1 MDVKRDH
8 VMPVTRHPPHTLK
21 FFFLQLPG
29 CYCVLPL
36 FGSFFPSVSNQLD
49 RTMQHFIAAAASL
62 TRFHQLPWLALMMR
76 AAATSPI
83 FGLQSMRNRRVPH
96 ERLGFKRPF
105 LSALELSMW
114 LRDSSTGT
122 RRTFERRAQRLR
134 LLCIVQF
141 CVVSSRLCFAEQN
154 FYMCVAVI
162 RRCVSARGVWRLLD
176 GDC

>member
-1 MDVKRDH
+1 M
-8 VMPVTRHPPHTLK
+8 LYSA
-21 FFFLQLPG
+21 QLPG

-36 FGSFFPSVSNQLD
+36 FGSSFSSISNPLD

-62 TRFHQLPWLALMMR
+62 TRFHQLPWLALMLR

-83 FGLQSMRNRRVPH
+83 FGLQPMRKRRQPH

-114 LRDSSTGT
+114 LRDSSPGT

-141 CVVSSRLCFAEQN
+141 GVVAARLCFAEQN

-162 RRCVSARGVWRLLD
+162 RRCLSARGVWRLLD